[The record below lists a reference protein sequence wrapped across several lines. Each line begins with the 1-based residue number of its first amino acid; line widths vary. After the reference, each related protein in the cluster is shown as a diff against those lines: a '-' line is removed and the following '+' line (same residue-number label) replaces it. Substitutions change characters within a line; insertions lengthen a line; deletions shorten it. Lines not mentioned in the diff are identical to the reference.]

1 VTVRLVPLLEE
12 AWLAIRTNRS
22 RTALTILGIVIGVGS
37 VISVVG
43 VGDGAKRVVGDLLGQ
58 FGSTSLIVAP
68 NFTAIQESRG
78 RFRFEEITRDDI
90 ETINGQAPAVS
101 AVTPQIQMDV
111 DLRAGEVTAN
121 ATLFGTMHQYLTG
134 SRLSLR
140 QGRFLDD
147 DDDTY
152 MRKVGVLG
160 FDLARTLFGTEN
172 PLGRYVRVNDVVDV
186 EIIGVLEKEDK
197 SFISTVSDFD
207 TSNNNRLFVPSSAIE
222 RVGGSS
228 QIFFLTGDAVSVD
241 RLEEAQQQILAV
253 LDRNHGLWDGRVEK
267 YIVQPMGQV
276 IAMIDTATGTLTA
289 AISIIAGIALLVAGI
304 GIMNIMLVSVKERT
318 REIGIRKAMGARP
331 ASILNQFLVETLVL
345 CGGGGLFGVAFAV
358 VAIRVVAAITKWPA
372 LVSVGVIEL
381 AVILSLVTGLV
392 FGLYPASRAAHMD
405 PVEALRYE

>member
-1 VTVRLVPLLEE
+1 LRFVPLIEE
-12 AWLAIRTNRS
+12 AFLAIRTNRS

-43 VGDGAKRVVGDLLGQ
+43 VGDGAKTVVGDLLGQ

-68 NFTAIQESRG
+68 NFTAIRESKG
-78 RFRFEEITRDDI
+78 KFRFEEITRDDI
-90 ETINGQAPAVS
+90 ETINSKAPAVA

-111 DLRAGEVTAN
+111 DVRSGETTVK
-121 ATLFGTMHQYLTG
+121 ATLFGTMHQYLAA

-160 FDLARTLFGTEN
+160 HDLASSLFGAEN
-172 PLGRYVRVNDVVDV
+172 PIGRFVRINSTVEV

-228 QIFFLTGDAVSVD
+228 QVFFLTGEAKSVD
-241 RLEEAQQQILAV
+241 TIDDAQQQILAI
-253 LDRNHGLWDGRVEK
+253 LDKNHGKWDGKVDK
-267 YIVQPMGQV
+267 YIVQQMGQV

-318 REIGIRKAMGARP
+318 REIGVRKALGARQ
-331 ASILNQFLVETLVL
+331 ASILNQFLLETLVL

-358 VAIRVVAAITKWPA
+358 AAIRIVAAITKWPA
-372 LVSVGVIEL
+372 LISGGVIEL

-392 FGLYPASRAAHMD
+392 FGLYPASKAARMD

>member
-1 VTVRLVPLLEE
+1 VRLIPLVEE

-43 VGDGAKRVVGDLLGQ
+43 VGDGAKTVVGDLLGQ

-68 NFTAIQESRG
+68 NFTAIRESKG
-78 RFRFEEITRDDI
+78 KFRFEEITRDDI
-90 ETINGQAPAVS
+90 DTINARAPAVAS
-101 AVTPQIQMDV
+101 VTPQIQMDV
-111 DLRAGEVTAN
+111 DVRLGDISVKAS
-121 ATLFGTMHQYLTG
+121 LFGTMHQYLVG
-134 SRLSLR
+134 GRLSMR
-140 QGRFLDD
+140 QGRFLSE
-147 DDDTY
+147 DDDTF

-160 FDLARTLFGTEN
+160 HDLSVSLFGTEN
-172 PLGRYVRVNDVVDV
+172 PVGRFVKINNLVEV

-228 QIFFLTGDAVSVD
+228 RVFFLTGEAKSVD
-241 RLEEAQQQILAV
+241 TIDDAQQQILAV
-253 LDRNHGLWDGRVEK
+253 LDKNHGKWDGKVEK
-267 YIVQPMGQV
+267 YIVQQMGQV

-318 REIGIRKAMGARP
+318 REIGVRKALGARQ
-331 ASILNQFLVETLVL
+331 ASILNQFLLETLVL
-345 CGGGGLFGVAFAV
+345 CGGGGLFGVAFAIA
-358 VAIRVVAAITKWPA
+358 AIKVVAAISKWPA
-372 LVSVGVIEL
+372 LVSPGVIEL
-381 AVILSLVTGLV
+381 AVILSLVTGLI
-392 FGLYPASRAAHMD
+392 FGLYPASKAARMD